1 MAAMRTGEPRAR
13 KSERVEVRVTP
24 DQKVLFERAA
34 AVSGRTVSEFITS
47 VAYDAA
53 IQTIDVHERMALGVR
68 DTQALVEAL
77 LSPPEPVAKARRAA
91 KRHNRLM
98 RP

>member
-1 MAAMRTGEPRAR
+1 M
-13 KSERVEVRVTP
+13 RVTP

-53 IQTIDVHERMALGVR
+53 IRTIDVHERMVLGVR
-68 DTQALVEAL
+68 DTQALVESL

-91 KRHNRLM
+91 KHHERLT